1 MVVQPAQ
8 VIGMFVLFIGLA
20 VAGLARL
27 ARSWR
32 SLAGQLFFFLL
43 IVVFFGFTA
52 LCVWLAREGPGPAGY
67 NFFTGEGARGR
78 PGQFGPMW
86 ENIGEGLVLGVLVGV
101 IGLAVAGLA
110 RLARSRRSLAGR
122 LFFVVLIVVFVGF
135 NGLSVWLACQGPG
148 PPGYNVIT
156 GERFNPITGE
166 PGQFGPTWGNIDKGL
181 GDGAVFALFGLAAV
195 GLASLAR
202 WAVAGVARLARWP
215 SRGDEYRPAGVAR
228 APNHYGLES
237 AKPDLQAMFKKPGRD
252 TSEP

>member
-1 MVVQPAQ
+1 MVVQLARMFGMF
-8 VIGMFVLFIGLA
+8 VWFIGMFVLF
-20 VAGLARL
+20 
-27 ARSWR
+27 
-32 SLAGQLFFFLL
+32 
-43 IVVFFGFTA
+43 
-52 LCVWLAREGPGPAGY
+52 
-67 NFFTGEGARGR
+67 
-78 PGQFGPMW
+78 
-86 ENIGEGLVLGVLVGV
+86 

-156 GERFNPITGE
+156 GEMVFDALGR
-166 PGQFGPTWGNIDKGL
+166 PGQFGPTWRNIRKGL
-181 GDGAVFALFGLAAV
+181 EGGTGVALIGLAPL
-195 GLASLAR
+195 GL
-202 WAVAGVARLARWP
+202 ARLARWP

-237 AKPDLQAMFKKPGRD
+237 AKPDLQAAFEKPGRD